1 MIITRLIADV
11 DIQGDVELVIW
22 VFGVDFVVDLLV
34 EAFAVVDGE
43 VDDDVETDS
52 FIF

>member
-11 DIQGDVELVIW
+11 DIQGDVELIIW
-22 VFGVDFVVDLLV
+22 VFGVDFVVDMLV
-34 EAFAVVDGE
+34 EVFAVFNGE
-43 VDDDVETDS
+43 ADDDVETDG